1 VHLERADVSD
11 SSGQQADE
19 SPESVATTMLSSTS
33 KSLDAEVVQLSD
45 DVPSLQWDTADLT
58 SALLHHDLHACE
70 YMQGGPTKAGPQTH
84 GHTYVKSKPFL
95 ISLLTIPR
103 HVKYVATLPCNLS
116 LMACFTDSN
125 VSQGSVAT
133 YARCV
138 GILNI
143 QLTTN
148 VPWNLTV
155 KNF

>member
-1 VHLERADVSD
+1 MHLERADVSD

-84 GHTYVKSKPFL
+84 DRSSVKSEP
-95 ISLLTIPR
+95 I
-103 HVKYVATLPCNLS
+103 
-116 LMACFTDSN
+116 
-125 VSQGSVAT
+125 
-133 YARCV
+133 
-138 GILNI
+138 
-143 QLTTN
+143 
-148 VPWNLTV
+148 
-155 KNF
+155 

>member
-70 YMQGGPTKAGPQTH
+70 YMQGGPKKR
-84 GHTYVKSKPFL
+84 GHRLMTIVLSNLNRFKKNHWKILWQICSTYSVGQQKRGHIL
-95 ISLLTIPR
+95 M
-103 HVKYVATLPCNLS
+103 ATLMSNLNLPDFVINNS
-116 LMACFTDSN
+116 T
-125 VSQGSVAT
+125 
-133 YARCV
+133 AR
-138 GILNI
+138 
-143 QLTTN
+143 
-148 VPWNLTV
+148 
-155 KNF
+155 